1 MKRLLICAAAVA
13 SVAAVLFGC
22 SSKTD
27 PLPMLDIALADGAGT
42 SMNFSEAGGEAS
54 VRITCNG
61 AWRIDCEASW
71 ITFSLREGSG
81 DAEVRVSVGPTESAR
96 SAVVTV
102 RMPEFLQMRRS
113 FDTVQRVT
121 ADPEDPEIPV
131 GPSDPE
137 IRRMTIAE
145 LNAAMPASESSAV
158 ADEGRDI
165 RFEGVVQ
172 NDAGVG
178 NYPPRTLFVA
188 DADAADAGDGICL
201 VGDAVDLRECGVT
214 CGDRVAV
221 TLRAGRAMLVNRG
234 GMRCVTGDGEW
245 VTVER
250 TGESGNV
257 AAIAVDPSRSADY
270 CGMTVTLCGARP
282 AAGGVWCSTAD
293 AVHEF
298 SASGTA
304 FDVGICAAARD
315 FVGREFFVR
324 EGSVTGIVM
333 VRDGRVVI
341 YPRSPADVADFATKP
356 DDGDEPDTPPASD
369 GMSVTTLAQL
379 SAGRYYLG
387 GYQDGVL
394 HLASGAITSA
404 GHGDTVVYDTDADG
418 TVSPVGEAA
427 AEVTLEAADEPN
439 GYYIRFADGGYLTAV
454 AAGAGKL
461 RLSPERGAYW
471 IFSECEGG
479 FDVRQAGDI
488 AVKIIISERA
498 STALLRS
505 VAADEDGNPIVLFR
519 VAKDN

>member
-61 AWRIDCEASW
+61 AWRIDCEALW

-81 DAEVRVSVGPTESAR
+81 DAEVGVSVSPTESAR

-102 RMPEFLQMRRS
+102 RMPEFSQIRRS
-113 FDTVQRVT
+113 FDAVQRVT
-121 ADPEDPEIPV
+121 AEPEKPEIPV

-145 LNAAMPASESSAV
+145 LNASMPASEGSAV

-201 VGDAVDLRECGVT
+201 VGDAVDPRECGVT

-245 VTVER
+245 VAVESV
-250 TGESGNV
+250 GDGGSV
-257 AAIAVDPSRSADY
+257 AAIAVDPFRSADY
-270 CGMTVTLCGARP
+270 CGMTVTLRGARP

-293 AVHEF
+293 TVHEF
-298 SASGTA
+298 SASGTG

-315 FVGREFFVR
+315 FVGREFYVR

-356 DDGDEPDTPPASD
+356 DDGDKPDTPPASD
-369 GMSVTTLAQL
+369 VMSVTTLAQL

-427 AEVTLEAADEPN
+427 AEVILEAADERN

-461 RLSPERGAYW
+461 RLSPEREAYW
-471 IFSECEGG
+471 IFSEREGG

-488 AVKIIISERA
+488 AAKIIISERA

>member
-1 MKRLLICAAAVA
+1 MKRLLICAVAAA
-13 SVAAVLFGC
+13 SVAVVLFGC

-27 PLPMLDIALADGAGT
+27 PLPVLDIALADGAGT
-42 SMNFSEAGGEAS
+42 SMNFSEDGGEAS
-54 VRITCNG
+54 LRITCNG

-81 DAEVRVSVGPTESAR
+81 DAEVGVSVGPTESAR

-102 RMPEFLQMRRS
+102 RMPEFSQMRRS
-113 FDTVQRVT
+113 FDAVQRVT
-121 ADPEDPEIPV
+121 AEPEEPEIPV

-145 LNAAMPASESSAV
+145 LNAAMPASEGSAV
-158 ADEGRDI
+158 ADEGQDI

-172 NDAGVG
+172 NDAGEG

-188 DADAADAGDGICL
+188 DADAAAAGDGICL
-201 VGDAVDLRECGVT
+201 VGDAVDPRECGVA

-221 TLRAGRAMLVNRG
+221 TLRAGRAMLVSRG

-250 TGESGNV
+250 TGESGSV
-257 AAIAVDPSRSADY
+257 AAIAVDPSRLADY
-270 CGMTVTLCGARP
+270 CGMTVTLRGACP

-298 SASGTA
+298 SASGTV
-304 FDVGICAAARD
+304 FGVGICAVVRD
-315 FVGREFFVR
+315 FVGREFYVR

-356 DDGDEPDTPPASD
+356 DDEPDTPPASD

-427 AEVTLEAADEPN
+427 AEVTLEAADERN

-461 RLSPERGAYW
+461 RLSPERGAHW
-471 IFSECEGG
+471 IFSEREGG
-479 FDVRQAGDI
+479 FDVRLAGDI
-488 AVKIIISERA
+488 AARIIISERA

>member
-1 MKRLLICAAAVA
+1 MKRLLICVVAVA

-27 PLPMLDIALADGAGT
+27 PLPVLDIALADGAGT
-42 SMNFSEAGGEAS
+42 SMNFSEAGGEAF

-81 DAEVRVSVGPTESAR
+81 DAEVGVSVGPTESAR

-102 RMPEFLQMRRS
+102 RMPEFSQMRRS
-113 FDTVQRVT
+113 FDAVQRVT
-121 ADPEDPEIPV
+121 AEPEKPEIPV

-145 LNAAMPASESSAV
+145 LNASMPASEGSAV
-158 ADEGRDI
+158 ADEGHDI

-201 VGDAVDLRECGVT
+201 VGDAVDPRECGVT

-245 VTVER
+245 VTVESA
-250 TGESGNV
+250 GDGGSV

-270 CGMTVTLCGARP
+270 CGMTVTLRGARP

-298 SASGTA
+298 SASGTV

-341 YPRSPADVADFATKP
+341 YPRSLADVADFATKP

-427 AEVTLEAADEPN
+427 AEVTLEVADEPN

-471 IFSECEGG
+471 IFSEREGG

-488 AVKIIISERA
+488 AAKIIISERA

-519 VAKDN
+519 VANDN

>member
-1 MKRLLICAAAVA
+1 MKRLLICAFAAA

-27 PLPMLDIALADGAGT
+27 FLPALDIALADGAGT

-71 ITFSLREGSG
+71 ITFSEREGSG
-81 DAEVRVSVGPTESAR
+81 DAEVGVSVGPTESAR

-102 RMPEFLQMRRS
+102 RMPEFSQMRRS
-113 FDTVQRVT
+113 FDAVQRVIG
-121 ADPEDPEIPV
+121 PEIPV

-145 LNAAMPASESSAV
+145 LNAAMPASEGSAV
-158 ADEGRDI
+158 ADEGCDI

-178 NYPPRTLFVA
+178 NYLPRTLFVA
-188 DADAADAGDGICL
+188 DADASDAGDGISL
-201 VGDAVDLRECGVT
+201 VGDAVDPRECGVS

-245 VTVER
+245 VAVER
-250 TGESGNV
+250 TGDGGNV

-270 CGMTVTLCGARP
+270 CGMTVTLRGARP
-282 AAGGVWCSTAD
+282 AVGGVWCSTAD

-298 SASGTA
+298 SASGTV
-304 FDVGICAAARD
+304 FDVGICAVARD
-315 FVGREFFVR
+315 FVGREFYVR

-356 DDGDEPDTPPASD
+356 DDGDEPDMPPASD

-394 HLASGAITSA
+394 HLASGTITSA

-427 AEVTLEAADEPN
+427 AEVTLEAADERN

-454 AAGAGKL
+454 ASGAGKL

-471 IFSECEGG
+471 IFSEREGG

-488 AVKIIISERA
+488 AAKIIISERA